1 MNSNLDTENDYSIS
15 LRKKSRSID
24 EQVEREVKL
33 SYQQQTVLSLYN
45 CGITPEII
53 AIQLDLTKKE
63 VIKL

>member
-1 MNSNLDTENDYSIS
+1 LDTENDYSIS

-24 EQVEREVKL
+24 EQVEREEKL
-33 SYQQQTVLSLYN
+33 SYQQQTVLSLYI
-45 CGITPEII
+45 CRITPEII